1 MNILIAGGGT
11 GGHLFPGIAL
21 AQELRRRHPT
31 ARIVFVGTAR
41 GIEVRAVPK
50 AGFELKLIAVSG
62 LRNMQ
67 LQRLLKGLVKLP
79 WSLVQA
85 LRIVQSLKPQV
96 AVSVGGYAAGPAM
109 VAARLLGVRCIVM
122 EQNAIAGIT
131 TRLLAQLATR
141 VIAAMPC
148 PQLPPDKTAVLGN
161 PVRQDLLPIR
171 AAPYSPRVPL
181 RLLVLGGSQGAR
193 VLNDAMLQ
201 LLPLLQA
208 APTSQQPL
216 LRLHI
221 VHQTGLADAARVAA
235 AYAQSGLPNAGA
247 VAFIDDM
254 ATAYAQADLLL
265 CRAGATTLAEVTVCG
280 RPSLL
285 VPFAAAAGD
294 HQSHNAAVLVRKRAA
309 QLLPQETLT
318 GAGLYKILSQLSQ
331 SPSKLASMAQAAHAL
346 GRPQAVQDIADVVL
360 REVARA

>member
-67 LQRLLKGLVKLP
+67 LQRQLKGLVKLP

-85 LRIVQSLKPQV
+85 LSIVQGLKPQV

-131 TRLLAQLATR
+131 TRLLSQLATR

-148 PQLPPDKTAVLGN
+148 PQLPPEKTAVLGN
-161 PVRQDLLPIR
+161 PVRQDLMAIR
-171 AAPYSPRVPL
+171 AAPYTPQVPL

-193 VLNDAMLQ
+193 ALNDTMLQ

-208 APTSQQPL
+208 APADSSP

-221 VHQTGLADAARVAA
+221 VHQTGSADADRVTA
-235 AYAQSGLPNAGA
+235 AYERSGLPHVRA

-285 VPFAAAAGD
+285 VPFPAAAGD

-318 GAGLYKILSQLSQ
+318 GQGLYKILSQLSQ
-331 SPSKLASMAQAAHAL
+331 SPSRLASMAQAAHAL